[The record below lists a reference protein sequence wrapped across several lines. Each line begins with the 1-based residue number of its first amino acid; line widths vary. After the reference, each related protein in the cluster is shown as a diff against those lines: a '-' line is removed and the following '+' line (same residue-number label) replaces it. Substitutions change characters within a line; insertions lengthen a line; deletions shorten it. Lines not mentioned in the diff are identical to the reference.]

1 MDIKNNLLLYMIKLY
16 ILPCYI
22 KLKILSYII
31 IDKQKENLNTEVI
44 MFHTKKTVREILD
57 QIIENVIQELI

>member
-1 MDIKNNLLLYMIKLY
+1 MIKLY
-16 ILPCYI
+16 ILPWYI
-22 KLKILSYII
+22 KLKVLSYII

-44 MFHTKKTVREILD
+44 MFHTQKTVREILD

>member
-22 KLKILSYII
+22 KLKVLSYII

>member
-1 MDIKNNLLLYMIKLY
+1 MIELY

-22 KLKILSYII
+22 KLKVLSYII
-31 IDKQKENLNTEVI
+31 VDKQKETLNTEVI
-44 MFHTKKTVREILD
+44 MFHTKKIVREILD

>member
-1 MDIKNNLLLYMIKLY
+1 MIKLY
-16 ILPCYI
+16 ILPWYI
-22 KLKILSYII
+22 KLKVISYII

>member
-1 MDIKNNLLLYMIKLY
+1 MIKLY
-16 ILPCYI
+16 ILPWYI
-22 KLKILSYII
+22 KLKVLSYII